1 METVHL
7 KETRWRRYQQRLQ
20 KKSLRKSFGKKA
32 GKYLVMGLL
41 LVLLGYGID
50 RQLGGAA
57 GFFDWDKTFLGS
69 QISKTLDDPKDQ
81 SLNKDKLRSLLDAS
95 HFTNLKEKS
104 FRCLANGETLQVET
118 SLDLSLQKFLQ
129 QRLHPGTARSIA
141 VVVMDPATG
150 KILSMTGFDRDT
162 PENNPCT
169 DSRFPAASVF
179 KIVTAAAAI
188 EKLNVDPES
197 EFTYNGRKHTL
208 YKSQLHEKTTQY
220 TNRIS
225 LMDSFA
231 QSVNPVFG
239 KLGANYLGAEVLEEY
254 ATSFGFNRP
263 IEFEIPVITSSAS
276 LSDQP
281 YNWAEIASGFNRQTT
296 ISPLH
301 GALLAAAIINGG
313 WLMEPSIVDHI
324 TDESGQ
330 ILYRSHP
337 RPISQVISPKASEKM
352 DSLMKATITSGT
364 AKNTFNRRRQ
374 DRVLSRLDI
383 GGKTGSITDTDGE
396 TRLDWFVGYA
406 KEKNGEEAIVISA
419 VVAHEKYMGTR
430 STEYARMVMKHYFKD
445 HLTKTN
451 TKNKDSQHS

>member
-1 METVHL
+1 METIRL
-7 KETRWRRYQQRLQ
+7 KESRWRRHQQRLQ
-20 KKSLRKSFGKKA
+20 KKNLRKTFAKKT
-32 GKYLVMGLL
+32 GKYLLLGLL
-41 LVLLGYGID
+41 LILLGYGID

-57 GFFDWDKTFLGS
+57 GFFDWDKTFLGP
-69 QISKTLDDPKDQ
+69 QISKTPNVSKDE
-81 SLNKDKLRSLLDAS
+81 SLNKNKLRSLLDAS

-104 FRCLANGETLQVET
+104 FSCLADGETLQVET
-118 SLDLSLQKFLQ
+118 SLDLSLQNFLQ
-129 QRLHPGTARSIA
+129 QRMRPGTARCIA

-150 KILSMTGFDRDT
+150 KILSMIGFDRDT

-169 DSRFPAASVF
+169 ESRFPAASIF

-197 EFTYNGRKHTL
+197 EFTFNGRKHTL
-208 YKSQLHEKTTQY
+208 YKSQLHEKTNKY
-220 TNRIS
+220 TNHIS

-254 ATSFGFNRP
+254 ASSFGFNRP

-276 LSDQP
+276 LSDEP
-281 YNWAEIASGFNRQTT
+281 YNWAEIASGFNRQTA

-301 GALLAAAIINGG
+301 GAILAAAIINGG
-313 WLMEPSIVDHI
+313 WLMEPSIVDHV
-324 TDESGQ
+324 TDETGQ

-374 DRVLSRLDI
+374 DRVLSRLHI

-396 TRLDWFVGYA
+396 ARLDWFVGYA
-406 KEKNGEEAIVISA
+406 KEKSGEAAIVISTI
-419 VVAHEKYMGTR
+419 VAHEKYMGTR

-445 HLTKTN
+445 YFTKAS
-451 TKNKDSQHS
+451 TKNKDPQHS